1 MLRKLRVSF
10 DRSQPQPPIGRFT
23 AQLLCASI
31 SRLCRARRA
40 GSAWCGPQRQM
51 CPHRLAA

>member
-10 DRSQPQPPIGRFT
+10 DTSQPQPPIGRFT

-40 GSAWCGPQRQM
+40 GRPGVAHSARCAPIV
-51 CPHRLAA
+51 